1 MKKCDFC
8 KGKFNKL
15 SKEIIKT
22 FKCGHKIHEKCC
34 YIKIKNKDKKG
45 YKKNN
50 NSDEEEEY
58 ICSICY
64 INDIGGPEVN
74 KKNALNNKLFPKDD
88 EISESFKKIK
98 KERNF
103 SKLTIPDEKYFNSN
117 I

>member
-15 SKEIIKT
+15 SKEIIKIFLT
-22 FKCGHKIHEKCC
+22 V
-34 YIKIKNKDKKG
+34 
-45 YKKNN
+45 
-50 NSDEEEEY
+50 DEEEEY

-103 SKLTIPDEKYFNSN
+103 SKLTILDEKYFNSN

>member
-1 MKKCDFC
+1 MIA
-8 KGKFNKL
+8 
-15 SKEIIKT
+15 IIDIT
-22 FKCGHKIHEKCC
+22 ERNIVVYMLLISFPLF
-34 YIKIKNKDKKG
+34 IKIKKKI
-45 YKKNN
+45 NN
-50 NSDEEEEY
+50 NNLDEEEEY

-103 SKLTIPDEKYFNSN
+103 SKLSILDEKYFNSN
-117 I
+117 ILNNKI